1 MRTTDAAHEAVV
13 RELLER
19 AWSCRRPA
27 DAGGDDSNS
36 SSSVAAA
43 VAGSNGGGNNGD
55 SGDGND
61 DGQAVVYRAAYT
73 GYYCVGCEEYKDESE
88 MVAIPEGEH
97 AAAGATCCPVHRAPC
112 VQRNEVRGGERAARA
127 RSTLTQARREKPAL
141 AAPPLL
147 PETQNTAHRIERTRS
162 LPAPSSPHQQTKPT
176 KNQQ

>member
-27 DAGGDDSNS
+27 DAGGDDSTR
-36 SSSVAAA
+36 
-43 VAGSNGGGNNGD
+43 D
-55 SGDGND
+55 S
-61 DGQAVVYRAAYT
+61 GQAVVYRAAYT

-112 VQRNEVRGGERAARA
+112 VQRNEVRGGERRESSGARA
-127 RSTLTQARREKPAL
+127 FDLGPGKA
-141 AAPPLL
+141 
-147 PETQNTAHRIERTRS
+147 
-162 LPAPSSPHQQTKPT
+162 
-176 KNQQ
+176 